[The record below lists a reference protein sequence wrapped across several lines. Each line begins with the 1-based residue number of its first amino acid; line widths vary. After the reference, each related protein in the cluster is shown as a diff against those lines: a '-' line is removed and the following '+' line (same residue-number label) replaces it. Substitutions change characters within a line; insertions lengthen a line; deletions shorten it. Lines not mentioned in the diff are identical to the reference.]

1 MCSAIADAALLSPTM
16 SMLSSFPLEL
26 VERVLDHVHD
36 ETAALLSSS
45 LVHRSW
51 TACCQHH
58 LFHTVALVRRVGVA
72 TDARGPTRPSSQS
85 SLWSRLVELLQGAP
99 HLRPLVRE
107 VVVIALPLP
116 ENLGLAPSAI
126 MGLFPRVSALHAR
139 WIPLNASLIGAV
151 FPALRILD
159 IRGAPRWQELE
170 GVKSFSA
177 PLSHLSLQQSEGAR
191 DSLLS
196 WLSHSGVSKSLIRI
210 SLEYPCSWT
219 SSARPGVSHFLSLT
233 SIQSLTLRA
242 SIPNGTW
249 SES

>member
-1 MCSAIADAALLSPTM
+1 M
-16 SMLSSFPLEL
+16 STLSSFPLEL
-26 VERVLDHVHD
+26 VERVLDHIHD
-36 ETAALLSSS
+36 DTAALLSST

-51 TACCQHH
+51 TACCQYH

-72 TDARGPTRPSSQS
+72 MDTGGPTRILSPSN
-85 SLWSRLVELLQGAP
+85 LWSRLVELLQGAP

-126 MGLFPRVSALHAR
+126 GELFPCVSALHAR
-139 WIPLNASLIGAV
+139 WIPLNVSLIGAV

-196 WLSHSGVSKSLIRI
+196 WLSHSGVSKSLIQI

-219 SSARPGVSHFLSLT
+219 LSARPSVSHFLALT
-233 SIQSLTLRA
+233 SVQCLTLRA
-242 SIPNGTW
+242 SIPNGAW